1 MAKKKIENPANK
13 LNLRKSFLEGSGQAP
28 KSDGKDPSENDTPRQ
43 SSSNTDY
50 SWERFAFICDKTLVA
65 KVKAIATK
73 EDITIRELMEYMMTQ
88 GITRYEKKNGAVDTG
103 IETSGKKRLKD
114 IM

>member
-1 MAKKKIENPANK
+1 MVKKKIENPANK
-13 LNLRKSFLEGSGQAP
+13 LNLRKSFLEGTGQVP
-28 KSDGKDPSENDTPRQ
+28 KSDDKDPSGNDRPRQ
-43 SSSNTDY
+43 LSSNTDY

-88 GITRYEKKNGAVDTG
+88 GITRYEKKNGAVNIG